1 MPVRPEN
8 EEPEGP
14 DLPPI
19 KSATIIAKQ
28 TVNKIS
34 EIKGSKYIELK
45 GILGA
50 SASLMILISYLLYYY
65 FYYNDGIKLNELY
78 FISSGI
84 GISVFTGLL
93 FTFFR
98 NVYVRTALLF
108 TSVFYLM
115 LELTYVIVWIF
126 LGQPYTHIK
135 LSLIIGL
142 IIGITYF
149 GYDKF
154 NNKSIDNNN

>member
-8 EEPEGP
+8 EEPEVP

-135 LSLIIGL
+135 L
-142 IIGITYF
+142 
-149 GYDKF
+149 
-154 NNKSIDNNN
+154 